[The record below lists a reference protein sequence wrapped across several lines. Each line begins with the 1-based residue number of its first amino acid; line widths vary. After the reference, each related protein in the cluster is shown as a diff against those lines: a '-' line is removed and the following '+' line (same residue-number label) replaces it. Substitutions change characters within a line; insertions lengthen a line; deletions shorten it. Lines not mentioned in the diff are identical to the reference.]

1 MGPRYEPFSVIF
13 FESSLT
19 VALGVLV
26 VMAFHERSLLMD
38 WKSIRRVLP
47 VGATYAL
54 GDLMDL
60 AAARNVSGTTLMVA
74 AQLRLPLCALLR
86 WGLLGRNQTKLQRL
100 AAMIFGAP
108 TCGPNLWLA

>member
-1 MGPRYEPFSVIF
+1 
-13 FESSLT
+13 
-19 VALGVLV
+19 
-26 VMAFHERSLLMD
+26 MD

-86 WGLLGRNQTKLQRL
+86 WGLLGRNQTKLQQLGALHSQNRAQV
-100 AAMIFGAP
+100 AAALGHLHP
-108 TCGPNLWLA
+108 LPGPCHA